1 MFGNSGPSLAD
12 IAAVTDNNRNNGD
25 GWGNGGGW
33 WAWIILVVLFG
44 GFGGWGGGYGLGG
57 GYGAGAAYAGESVL
71 QRAMDTQSIIQKL
84 DGINSGICSLGYDQL
99 NQMNGINNTILTSG
113 FATQQAVNNNTV
125 AGMQNTNALSRQLA
139 DCCCENRQAVA
150 DLKYTMATDT
160 CAVTSAI
167 ERAAQNIMQND
178 NANYRQLHDE
188 QVALQIQN
196 LKERN
201 AEQASLIQSLNLAA
215 SQANQNQFFQGQL
228 ENLYNRLNPCAQPA
242 YVVPNPNCCYPN
254 NGWPFV
260 NTANEFNGQCCNR
273 G

>member
-12 IAAVTDNNRNNGD
+12 IAAVTDGNRNND
-25 GWGNGGGW
+25 GMGYGGGMW
-33 WAWIILVVLFG
+33 WAWVLLIVLFG
-44 GFGGWGGGYGLGG
+44 GFGGGYGWNNRGA
-57 GYGAGAAYAGESVL
+57 AGAAYADEAVI
-71 QRAMDTQSIIQKL
+71 QRALDTQSVIQKL

-160 CAVTSAI
+160 CAVTTAI
-167 ERAAQNIMQND
+167 ERAAQSIMQND

-188 QVALQIQN
+188 QVAIQMQA
-196 LKERN
+196 LKEKN

-254 NGWPFV
+254 NGWPYV
-260 NTANEFNGQCCNR
+260 NTANEFNGGCCNR